1 MKLNEL
7 IPPLFQP
14 ISTALTISL
23 RGKKKRLD
31 KLKNGGLENVGKC
44 KNEA

>member
-14 ISTALTISL
+14 ISTTLTLSL
-23 RGKKKRLD
+23 RGKKKLD
-31 KLKNGGLENVGKC
+31 KLKNGGLENVGKG
-44 KNEA
+44 KNGA

>member
-14 ISTALTISL
+14 ISTALTFLISEE
-23 RGKKKRLD
+23 KKKLD
-31 KLKNGGLENVGKC
+31 KLKNGGLENVGKG
-44 KNEA
+44 KNGA